1 MKKSIT
7 AAILSLV
14 LISLTGCQ
22 ETPKEDLVKNKKE
35 QDLEQEMKNNA
46 QKTEQDSAGTA
57 ENLASVPAHYQYEM
71 EADGVTVQVD
81 ADVHIPDTDKI
92 ISEKVKPSEMTQEQI
107 ENTIRYFA
115 GDAACYP
122 LGAVASKEELMDE
135 IISLRQEIALLE
147 SGEQSAINEGDGT
160 QEEQLAELK
169 AQLKKSEEL
178 YDSGTEE
185 GEAAPVSIQGITFDE
200 NGSIELQSDLGRA
213 EAARIFLYKDA
224 DRGDRVEFMN
234 YSPAY
239 NAVEG
244 EWSADISREEAVNK
258 AQEVIQTLELGDLE
272 VMGIEEKAQVVDGNI
287 VGYYDISY
295 KRKRGGLD
303 NFYLQEKASVQTDQ
317 AETPEEYSAH
327 MEQTKDMIQVD
338 ASGVIGM
345 NVTMPPQIMECMNE
359 DVSICSFEQVKEFL
373 ASNIINKSWK
383 APGEKTYLKITQIY
397 LSYMYVVNKNNNR
410 EYLTIPVWDF
420 CGYAYWES
428 MPENSVY
435 NLEKTDKESIYKT
448 TYLTIN
454 AVDGSIIS
462 RQAGY

>member
-1 MKKSIT
+1 MKKSFT

-14 LISLTGCQ
+14 LVSLTGCQ

-35 QDLEQEMKNNA
+35 QDLEQEMKTSR
-46 QKTEQDSAGTA
+46 KTEEDSARTA
-57 ENLASVPAHYQYEM
+57 EILASVPAHYQEEM

-160 QEEQLAELK
+160 PEEQIAELK
-169 AQLKKSEEL
+169 AQLKESEEL
-178 YDSGTEE
+178 YESSAEE
-185 GEAAPVSIQGITFDE
+185 GAAAPVSIQGITFDE

-213 EAARIFLYKDA
+213 EEARILIYKDA
-224 DRGDRVEFMN
+224 DRGDRIEFVN

-244 EWSADISREEAVNK
+244 EWSADISGEEAVNK
-258 AQEVIQTLELGDLE
+258 AQEVIKALELGDLE
-272 VMGIEEKAQVVDGNI
+272 VMGMEKKAQVVDGSI

-295 KRKRGGLD
+295 KRKTEGLD
-303 NFYLQEKASVQTDQ
+303 NFYLQENVSVQTDQ
-317 AETPEEYSAH
+317 AEPLEEYSAH
-327 MEQTKDMIQVD
+327 MEQTKDNIQVD
-338 ASGVIGM
+338 ATGVIGM
-345 NVTMPPQIMECMNE
+345 NMTMPPQVTERMNE
-359 DVSICSFEQVKEFL
+359 DVSICSFDQVKEFL
-373 ASNIINKSWK
+373 ASNIMNKSWK

-397 LSYMYVVNKNNNR
+397 LSYMYVINKNNNQ

-420 CGYAYWES
+420 CGYSYGES
-428 MPENSVY
+428 FPENSVY

-454 AVDGSIIS
+454 AVDGSIVS

>member
-1 MKKSIT
+1 MKKSFT

-14 LISLTGCQ
+14 LVSLTGCQ

-35 QDLEQEMKNNA
+35 QDLEQEMKTSR
-46 QKTEQDSAGTA
+46 KTEEDSARTA
-57 ENLASVPAHYQYEM
+57 EILASVPAHYQEEM

-160 QEEQLAELK
+160 PEEQIAELK
-169 AQLKKSEEL
+169 AQLKESEEL
-178 YDSGTEE
+178 YESSAEE
-185 GEAAPVSIQGITFDE
+185 GAAAPVSIQGITFDE

-213 EAARIFLYKDA
+213 EEARILIYKDA
-224 DRGDRVEFMN
+224 DRGDRIEFVN

-244 EWSADISREEAVNK
+244 ERSADISREEAVNK
-258 AQEVIQTLELGDLE
+258 AQEVIKTLELGDLE
-272 VMGIEEKAQVVDGNI
+272 VMGMEKKAQVVDGSI

-295 KRKRGGLD
+295 KRKTEGLD
-303 NFYLQEKASVQTDQ
+303 NFYLQENVSVQTDQ
-317 AETPEEYSAH
+317 AEPLEEYSAH
-327 MEQTKDMIQVD
+327 MEQTKDNIQVD
-338 ASGVIGM
+338 ATGVIGM
-345 NVTMPPQIMECMNE
+345 NMTMPPQVTERMNE
-359 DVSICSFEQVKEFL
+359 DVSICSFDQVKEFL
-373 ASNIINKSWK
+373 ASNIMNKSWK

-397 LSYMYVVNKNNNR
+397 LSYMYVINKNNNQ

-420 CGYAYWES
+420 CGYSYGES
-428 MPENSVY
+428 FPENSVY

-454 AVDGSIIS
+454 AVDGSIVS

>member
-1 MKKSIT
+1 MKKSFT

-14 LISLTGCQ
+14 LVSLTGCQ

-35 QDLEQEMKNNA
+35 QDLEQEMKTSR
-46 QKTEQDSAGTA
+46 KTEEDSARTA
-57 ENLASVPAHYQYEM
+57 EILASVPAHYQEEM

-160 QEEQLAELK
+160 PEEQIAELK
-169 AQLKKSEEL
+169 AQLKESEEL
-178 YDSGTEE
+178 YESSAEE
-185 GEAAPVSIQGITFDE
+185 GAAAPVSIQGITFDE

-213 EAARIFLYKDA
+213 EEARILIYKDA
-224 DRGDRVEFMN
+224 DRGDRIEFVN

-258 AQEVIQTLELGDLE
+258 AQEVIKTLELGDLE
-272 VMGIEEKAQVVDGNI
+272 VMGMEKKAQVVDGSI

-295 KRKRGGLD
+295 KRKTEGLD
-303 NFYLQEKASVQTDQ
+303 NFYLQENVSVQTDQ
-317 AETPEEYSAH
+317 AEPLEEYSAH
-327 MEQTKDMIQVD
+327 MEQTKDNIQVD
-338 ASGVIGM
+338 ATGVIGM
-345 NVTMPPQIMECMNE
+345 NMTMPPQVTERMNE
-359 DVSICSFEQVKEFL
+359 DVSICSFDQVKEFL
-373 ASNIINKSWK
+373 ASNIMNKSWK

-397 LSYMYVVNKNNNR
+397 LSYMYVINKNNNQ

-420 CGYAYWES
+420 CGYSYGES
-428 MPENSVY
+428 FPENSVY

-454 AVDGSIIS
+454 AVDGSIVS